1 LHVNSYADWEPDN
14 STPAHA
20 KDKIARA
27 KAVLEEL
34 KRRSAAFYAV
44 AEPLPHEH
52 YCCYDYG
59 TGVFAI
65 AKEVGGAFEWLH
77 KQASDG

>member
-1 LHVNSYADWEPDN
+1 
-14 STPAHA
+14 
-20 KDKIARA
+20 
-27 KAVLEEL
+27 VLEEL